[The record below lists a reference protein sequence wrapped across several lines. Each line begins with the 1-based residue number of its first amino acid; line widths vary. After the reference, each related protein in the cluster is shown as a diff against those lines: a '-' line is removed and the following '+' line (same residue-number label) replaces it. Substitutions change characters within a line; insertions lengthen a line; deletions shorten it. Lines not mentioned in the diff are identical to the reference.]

1 MRDVMKNK
9 IVVIDD
15 IISPVVQNDME
26 DYFSSADFPWYY
38 NPSAN
43 YGSLDDKHI
52 REEEYLKLKQN
63 SNYIDTPQFTHT
75 IFNSTRQQISQIA
88 YQAFSPIL
96 MSLPFSITKLI
107 RIKLNLTYKHNE
119 MFGEKH
125 GIPHVDF
132 IDTEGLVTIIYYIND
147 SDGDTIIFNEKKT
160 SSNFIHSDNLTIK
173 QKIKPKK
180 GRCIIFDGTYIHA
193 GNNPSTDNPRIVANI
208 NILPY
213 KVYKLEK

>member
-1 MRDVMKNK
+1 MKDIMNDK
-9 IVVIDD
+9 IIVIDD
-15 IISPVVQNDME
+15 IIHPIIQNGLE
-26 DYFSSADFPWYY
+26 NYFCSGDFPWYH

-43 YGSLDDKHI
+43 YGSLEDKHA
-52 REEEYLKLKQN
+52 REEEYIKLKHN
-63 SNYIDTPQFTHT
+63 SNCIDTPQFTHT
-75 IFNSTRQQISQIA
+75 IFNTNKQINQIA

-96 MSLPFSITKLI
+96 MSLPFSIAKLI

-132 IDTEGLVTIIYYIND
+132 INTENLVSIIYYIND

-160 SSNFIHSDNLTIK
+160 SSNFDHTANLTIK

-180 GRCIIFDGTYIHA
+180 GRCVIFDGTYMHA

-208 NILPY
+208 NIVPY
-213 KVYKLEK
+213 KMYKVED